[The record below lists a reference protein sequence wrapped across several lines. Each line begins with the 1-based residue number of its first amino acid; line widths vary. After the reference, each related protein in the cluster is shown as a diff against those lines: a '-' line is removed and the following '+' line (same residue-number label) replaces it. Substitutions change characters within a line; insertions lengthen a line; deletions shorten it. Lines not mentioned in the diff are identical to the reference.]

1 MDHGLRGP
9 AVTAPSI
16 DFSFSHA
23 WTVEI
28 LARRPLILPPR
39 HYVYPRDAEEVERG
53 ALEVLI
59 TPGESKAMG
68 GTGADPGSRGQPFLA
83 TCALGFRDPIVPTGV
98 WSTPEPETI
107 CAVSGGYAYM
117 INTTAPE
124 RFAMVPYRPV
134 LEVRPA
140 PADRLLL
147 FVGHHAILAW
157 GPEGQAWESAKLSD
171 EGITLLSI
179 ESGLVRGLGW
189 ELVSDKETPFALS
202 LQTGTFVPSDA
213 HC

>member
-1 MDHGLRGP
+1 MAGPRRRARRGGPGGHRVSEFSYSRYARTAECWPVSGVRSGPGGSVAQRRTHRGPLPRKHWPRDGDGGVHANSPGMEAGGRVSGGGSDARMPGARYGGTAGMDHGLRGP

-98 WSTPEPETI
+98 WSTP
-107 CAVSGGYAYM
+107 
-117 INTTAPE
+117 
-124 RFAMVPYRPV
+124 
-134 LEVRPA
+134 
-140 PADRLLL
+140 
-147 FVGHHAILAW
+147 
-157 GPEGQAWESAKLSD
+157 
-171 EGITLLSI
+171 
-179 ESGLVRGLGW
+179 
-189 ELVSDKETPFALS
+189 
-202 LQTGTFVPSDA
+202 
-213 HC
+213 